1 MPDPT
6 LTRSR
11 TAAKPEPALLPV
23 SPLAAD
29 GRSTRRK
36 LMAMAVIT
44 IGCLVLAGGYYVVA
58 AQRGTAEAD
67 APGAAPV
74 ADLVG
79 IADQP
84 HLLFLDDD
92 GDTYRRVSAAEPD
105 GVLPSGSGTD
115 DGRLITDLRCQ
126 RFYMA
131 AGKGLCVEADQFGG
145 DVSILDE
152 DLEVVHRI
160 GISGIP
166 SRARVSR
173 DGRLGSTTL
182 FVTGHSYS
190 EGGFS
195 TTTVLIDMETGTE
208 IANLEDFT
216 VMRDGRPFDAVDFNF
231 WGVTFADDSNR
242 FYATL
247 GTGGSTYLL
256 EGDVARRELT
266 VLRDNVECP
275 SLSPDGTRIA
285 FKKRVD
291 GGGLLE
297 PVRWQIHLLDLA
309 TMEETPVGDTRNVDD
324 QVEWIDDDHLIYAVQ
339 DEGPPATLR
348 PDLWVLPLGGTP
360 QRVAYGA
367 SSPVAIGG
375 PELTAAG

>member
-1 MPDPT
+1 
-6 LTRSR
+6 
-11 TAAKPEPALLPV
+11 
-23 SPLAAD
+23 
-29 GRSTRRK
+29 
-36 LMAMAVIT
+36 
-44 IGCLVLAGGYYVVA
+44 
-58 AQRGTAEAD
+58 
-67 APGAAPV
+67 
-74 ADLVG
+74 
-79 IADQP
+79 
-84 HLLFLDDD
+84 
-92 GDTYRRVSAAEPD
+92 
-105 GVLPSGSGTD
+105 
-115 DGRLITDLRCQ
+115 
-126 RFYMA
+126 
-131 AGKGLCVEADQFGG
+131 
-145 DVSILDE
+145 
-152 DLEVVHRI
+152 
-160 GISGIP
+160 
-166 SRARVSR
+166 
-173 DGRLGSTTL
+173 
-182 FVTGHSYS
+182 
-190 EGGFS
+190 
-195 TTTVLIDMETGTE
+195 
-208 IANLEDFT
+208 
-216 VMRDGRPFDAVDFNF
+216 FDAVDFNF

>member
-1 MPDPT
+1 
-6 LTRSR
+6 
-11 TAAKPEPALLPV
+11 
-23 SPLAAD
+23 
-29 GRSTRRK
+29 
-36 LMAMAVIT
+36 
-44 IGCLVLAGGYYVVA
+44 
-58 AQRGTAEAD
+58 
-67 APGAAPV
+67 
-74 ADLVG
+74 
-79 IADQP
+79 
-84 HLLFLDDD
+84 
-92 GDTYRRVSAAEPD
+92 
-105 GVLPSGSGTD
+105 
-115 DGRLITDLRCQ
+115 
-126 RFYMA
+126 MA

-145 DVSILDE
+145 DISILDE

-160 GISGIP
+160 GVSGIP
-166 SRARVSR
+166 SRARVSP

-195 TTTVLIDMETGTE
+195 TATVLVDMETGTE
-208 IANLEDFT
+208 IANLEEFT

-231 WGVTFADDSNR
+231 WGVTFAEDSNR

-291 GGGLLE
+291 GGGLFE
-297 PVRWQIHLLDLA
+297 PIRWQLHLLDLA
-309 TMEETPVGDTRNVDD
+309 TMEETALGDTRNVDD
-324 QVEWIDDDHLIYAVQ
+324 QVEWIDDEHLVYAVQ

-348 PDLWVLPLGGTP
+348 PDLWMLPLDGSP
-360 QRVAYGA
+360 QRIAYGA
-367 SSPVAIGG
+367 SSPVTMGDL
-375 PELTAAG
+375 ELSAAGA

>member
-11 TAAKPEPALLPV
+11 LATEARPVPPPV
-23 SPLAAD
+23 SPPA
-29 GRSTRRK
+29 TREGSKLRK
-36 LMAMAVIT
+36 EAMAVIT
-44 IGCLVLAGGYYVVA
+44 VACLVLAGAYFVVA
-58 AQRGTAEAD
+58 ARRDTAEAG
-67 APGAAPV
+67 APVAAPV
-74 ADLVG
+74 VDLAG
-79 IADQP
+79 LADQP

-92 GDTYRRVSAAEPD
+92 GDTYRRVAAAEPG
-105 GVLPSGSGTD
+105 GVPPSGAGTD

-126 RFYMA
+126 RFYSA
-131 AGKGLCVEADQFGG
+131 AGRGLCVEADQFGG
-145 DVSILDE
+145 DISILDE
-152 DLEVVHRI
+152 NLEVVHRI

-166 SRARVSR
+166 SRARVSP
-173 DGRLGSTTL
+173 DGRFGSTTL

-195 TTTVLIDMETGTE
+195 TATVLIDMESGTE

-231 WGVTFADDSNR
+231 WGVTFAEDSNR

-256 EGDVARRELT
+256 EGDVARREVT

-291 GGGLLE
+291 GGGLFE

-309 TMEETPVGDTRNVDD
+309 TMEETPVGDARNVDD
-324 QVEWIDDDHLIYAVQ
+324 QVEWIDDEHLVYAVQ
-339 DEGPPATLR
+339 DEGPPPTLR
-348 PDLWVLPLGGTP
+348 PDLWVLPLDGTP

-367 SSPVAIGG
+367 SSPVAVGG
-375 PELTAAG
+375 PELTADG